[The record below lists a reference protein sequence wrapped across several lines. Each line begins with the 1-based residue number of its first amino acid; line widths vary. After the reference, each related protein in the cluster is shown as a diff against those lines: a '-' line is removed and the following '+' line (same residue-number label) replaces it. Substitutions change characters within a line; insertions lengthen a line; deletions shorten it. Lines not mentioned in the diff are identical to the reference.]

1 MQGRGLVWPGGQEAT
16 GACGEGV
23 FSQSLQLGA
32 WGCCSGLST
41 GGVVHVA
48 PELLCALKA

>member
-1 MQGRGLVWPGGQEAT
+1 MQGRGLLWSGG
-16 GACGEGV
+16 GRRLVHVGRGI
-23 FSQSLQLGA
+23 FSQSLQLVA
-32 WGCCSGLST
+32 WGCCSGLSP